1 MFSQLC
7 TSRHPLK
14 MLGNI
19 PPSTQ
24 CHIPIHYSRNLT
36 CSSVYWYSEIR
47 HSKCCGGST
56 LAFYLG
62 YSRVVASAADE
73 TSWLRAFVDFLSTS
87 NYITT
92 ISFHVLSSSLF
103 TVHPLT
109 QCYTFWGTNS
119 VNQRSYVTHYVARRN
134 HFQCYLWKQQSLTL
148 PTSCTS
154 CSCRSCDNV
163 WCRRASC
170 SGVSP
175 SLSGMFRFDPS
186 RTSSCKRTYCR

>member
-1 MFSQLC
+1 
-7 TSRHPLK
+7 
-14 MLGNI
+14 MLAN
-19 PPSTQ
+19 SKHKTQ
-24 CHIPIHYSRNLT
+24 
-36 CSSVYWYSEIR
+36 
-47 HSKCCGGST
+47 CCGGSI
-56 LAFYLG
+56 LAFCLG
-62 YSRVVASAADE
+62 HSRAIASAADE
-73 TSWLRAFVDFLSTS
+73 ILWLTAFVDFFSTS

-103 TVHPLT
+103 TVHTLT
-109 QCYTFWGTNS
+109 QCYTFWATNS
-119 VNQRSYVTHYVARRN
+119 VNKRSTNKHVSSVIHYVARRRN
-134 HFQCYLWKQQSLTL
+134 HFQCYLWKQQLLTL

-163 WCRRASC
+163 WCRSASC